1 MKKKLDD
8 IRNSKEY
15 YAVMKIIE
23 DEVFSKVREEMDKNP
38 EVARLAKIIEQNN
51 SCIFN
56 RTYEREFQI
65 DETFFDGHEDI
76 TSYRYS
82 EELYQEYRDF
92 LKNYRSK
99 LGVLEAKKHKLE
111 TKFHFFKNRR
121 LEKVKQDIE
130 KLRLKHEKYLK
141 IYEREKLYQ
150 ATWEKDGKF
159 VNINDEHF
167 QKMVK
172 ISLPLFK
179 KYFSECLNNHPELM
193 VYDFDRVHFNNLYR
207 MYPAKNGKE
216 PQLERGSIS
225 YRLSEIIK
233 EEQNE
238 RELQAVKIDT
248 KQKERKTTKS
258 NTKTKSNPIVL

>member
-99 LGVLEAKKHKLE
+99 LGVLEAKKQS
-111 TKFHFFKNRR
+111 F
-121 LEKVKQDIE
+121 IS
-130 KLRLKHEKYLK
+130 LK
-141 IYEREKLYQ
+141 IEDL
-150 ATWEKDGKF
+150 
-159 VNINDEHF
+159 
-167 QKMVK
+167 
-172 ISLPLFK
+172 K
-179 KYFSECLNNHPELM
+179 K
-193 VYDFDRVHFNNLYR
+193 
-207 MYPAKNGKE
+207 
-216 PQLERGSIS
+216 
-225 YRLSEIIK
+225 
-233 EEQNE
+233 
-238 RELQAVKIDT
+238 
-248 KQKERKTTKS
+248 
-258 NTKTKSNPIVL
+258 